1 MKKKILVVDDEPDL
15 VAAIKARLEK
25 SGYQVI
31 PAYSGEEALKALRQE
46 KPDAVILDILMPE
59 PNGLKVLKK
68 IRMHDKKL
76 PVFILTGLKDKER
89 FVMARRLNASGFILK
104 TNDLKKELEHITSAL
119 RISEG
124 YRQK

>member
-31 PAYSGEEALKALRQE
+31 PAYSGGEALKALRQE

-59 PNGLKVLKK
+59 PDGLKVLKK

-104 TNDLKKELEHITSAL
+104 TNDLKKELEHISSLL